1 MILNLRRYKSLLILL
16 FGLFSVAHQAQET
29 EEYKGKYVINDS
41 IEGVAELNFYKKSK
55 DTLLHGDYKFIKV
68 FELEKDNFKSIEY
81 FGEFEEDKKNNE
93 WVFSQKEFTSNHDYT
108 VEELNLISKTNGKA
122 TFVYGNFKE
131 GIATGEWNQLKY
143 AFKNSKPA
151 DTLYKTKSNFKE
163 GKLHGAYSSV
173 SKELEVQGYFT
184 NGLIDQKWTFETKEF
199 KEIRVFEEG
208 VLIEVSFE
216 FKNEDG
222 IDQTKVEF
230 IGLDTTYEA
239 DDSEE
244 NWEEVE
250 LSSLYFDIFR
260 KAEIKISNQS
270 EHKYQNSIKK
280 SIQNSNQFIFNSFQG
295 YTNLDGLDI
304 WRAIRGS
311 QKIQLPKVKIRK
323 IKFDRDEVENIE
335 KIQENY
341 NDLTTI
347 LKLFL
352 EDEKLDLGKLNFE
365 ELNRIEAI
373 FHVYKKRINDLE
385 GIIDIVF
392 SPSFEYLV
400 RDEVLQVNKVRLN
413 FPNTISFDYD
423 GDKLTEDY
431 NFPEVEDQKFNLEF
445 ISNLLQSIQ
454 KDVSN
459 LKEESEEIYEQL
471 RKQESLSENEEIL
484 IEKKNKIKDFF
495 SEDKNEDY
503 TTYHDFFANK
513 TMEAIDKIMSD
524 YSKLDLDVKKEEIEN
539 FIDCFD
545 KFIEFNEDLIE
556 FESNVERIDE
566 EFTRVVFNPYLMSD
580 ISERVK
586 ERIYDAYEDYILP
599 AVLKDLKES
608 LKCESFNDKKEN
620 LSILYEA
627 MLEIRNKDTK
637 EEEKRLRRVKD
648 VEKIL
653 SILNIEL
660 N

>member
-55 DTLLHGDYKFIKV
+55 DTLLHSDYKFIKV

-81 FGEFEEDKKNNE
+81 FGEFEEDKKNKE

-151 DTLYKTKSNFKE
+151 DTLYKSKSNFKE

-184 NGLIDQKWTFETKEF
+184 NGLIDQKWTFETEEF

-239 DDSEE
+239 NDSEE

-295 YTNLDGLDI
+295 YTNLDDLDI

-311 QKIQLPKVKIRK
+311 QKIQLPKSKLERL
-323 IKFDRDEVENIE
+323 NLIE
-335 KIQENY
+335 MK
-341 NDLTTI
+341 LKI
-347 LKLFL
+347 LKKF
-352 EDEKLDLGKLNFE
+352 
-365 ELNRIEAI
+365 
-373 FHVYKKRINDLE
+373 KK
-385 GIIDIVF
+385 
-392 SPSFEYLV
+392 
-400 RDEVLQVNKVRLN
+400 
-413 FPNTISFDYD
+413 TIM
-423 GDKLTEDY
+423 
-431 NFPEVEDQKFNLEF
+431 
-445 ISNLLQSIQ
+445 I
-454 KDVSN
+454 
-459 LKEESEEIYEQL
+459 
-471 RKQESLSENEEIL
+471 
-484 IEKKNKIKDFF
+484 
-495 SEDKNEDY
+495 
-503 TTYHDFFANK
+503 
-513 TMEAIDKIMSD
+513 
-524 YSKLDLDVKKEEIEN
+524 
-539 FIDCFD
+539 
-545 KFIEFNEDLIE
+545 
-556 FESNVERIDE
+556 
-566 EFTRVVFNPYLMSD
+566 
-580 ISERVK
+580 
-586 ERIYDAYEDYILP
+586 
-599 AVLKDLKES
+599 
-608 LKCESFNDKKEN
+608 
-620 LSILYEA
+620 
-627 MLEIRNKDTK
+627 
-637 EEEKRLRRVKD
+637 
-648 VEKIL
+648 
-653 SILNIEL
+653 
-660 N
+660 